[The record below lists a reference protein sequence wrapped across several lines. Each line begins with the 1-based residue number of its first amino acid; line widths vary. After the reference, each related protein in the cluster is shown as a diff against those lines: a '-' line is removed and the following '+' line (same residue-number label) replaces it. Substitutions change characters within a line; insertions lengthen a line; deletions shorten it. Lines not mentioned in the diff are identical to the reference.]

1 VLIPTIGSRA
11 ITYCFAATLLL
22 CGALL
27 LGMRK
32 IGMAG
37 AVRGD
42 G

>member
-27 LGMRK
+27 FGMRK
-32 IGMAG
+32 AG
-37 AVRGD
+37 SGRLE
-42 G
+42 